1 MNKNRSA
8 TVQQNILYL
17 KATGRQMLTKRAL
30 QKPCSDRF
38 LLTAQ
43 INTSRRPVI
52 SVTTGS
58 SRRSRS
64 LPPRPLFLSSVSL
77 SSPPSLRVTLLP
89 SSARLQ
95 TFEQNTS
102 LGKQVL
108 QLLLLLLLVPAASAQ
123 TPTPDGD
130 ASRVV
135 TPAQKLEEALCP
147 PSYLAAHRLLTA
159 VRVEGM
165 TMCSGARLALLV
177 YGIIMHSSVYSSPAA
192 AGLRFL
198 GIRPEEEAYD
208 EDGNPLQDFYDL
220 ASPGAGS
227 PASALRDASALYYP
241 AERRDVAHG
250 ILNKAYRKVLDQLS
264 ARKYL
269 QSLVA
274 KGVGGSL
281 GGGAEDD
288 AEPLSK
294 RHSDGIFTDSYSR
307 YRKQMAVKKY
317 LAAVLGKRYK
327 QRVKNKGRRIA
338 YL

>member
-1 MNKNRSA
+1 
-8 TVQQNILYL
+8 
-17 KATGRQMLTKRAL
+17 MLTKRAL

-38 LLTAQ
+38 LRTAQ
-43 INTSRRPVI
+43 INRSRRPVT
-52 SVTTGS
+52 SVTSGS
-58 SRRSRS
+58 SSRSRAS
-64 LPPRPLFLSSVSL
+64 PHRPLFLSSASL
-77 SSPPSLRVTLLP
+77 SAPPSLRVTLP
-89 SSARLQ
+89 PGSARLQ

-102 LGKQVL
+102 LGKRVP
-108 QLLLLLLLVPAASAQ
+108 QLLLLLPLVPAASAQ

-135 TPAQKLEEALCP
+135 TPAQELEEALCP
-147 PSYLAAHRLLTA
+147 PSYLAALLA
-159 VRVEGM
+159 AGGVEGM

-192 AGLRFL
+192 AGLRFP
-198 GIRPEEEAYD
+198 GIRPEEEAYG
-208 EDGNPLQDFYDL
+208 EDGNPLPDFDG
-220 ASPGAGS
+220 SEPPGAGS
-227 PASALRDASALYYP
+227 PASAPRAAAAWYRP
-241 AERRDVAHG
+241 AGRRDVAHG
-250 ILNKAYRKVLDQLS
+250 ILNEAYRKVLDQLS
-264 ARKYL
+264 AGKHL

-274 KGVGGSL
+274 RGVGGSL
-281 GGGAEDD
+281 GGGAGDD